1 MVAAYTSGSAARKK
15 TSPPCALA
23 VAVGESGTKITTV
36 VGGWR
41 RRASAVPEFQIA
53 RHRFGA
59 PGPQPAPLLD
69 GPPAIRGGEHPGLYL
84 GVGVFIVVRPRGAVA
99 ACLGIEGGL
108 LGDHPTPTLL
118 RFGAHF
124 HCADPAV

>member
-23 VAVGESGTKITTV
+23 VAVGESGTKIPPG
-36 VGGWR
+36 VGGGR

-59 PGPQPAPLLD
+59 PGLQHGAVLD
-69 GPPAIRGGEHPGLYL
+69 GAPAIRGGEHPGLDL
-84 GVGVFIVVRPRGAVA
+84 GIGVFIVERPRGAVA
-99 ACLGIEGGL
+99 AG
-108 LGDHPTPTLL
+108 
-118 RFGAHF
+118 
-124 HCADPAV
+124 